1 MATVFTYEPEQI
13 TVEAFGCVW
22 RETTKADRYDI
33 DRLHREEIVS
43 RLGDVPS
50 IVRISGCL
58 AIFGTTSDA
67 HDMIRC

>member
-1 MATVFTYEPEQI
+1 MNTPSEPEPI
-13 TVEAFGCVW
+13 RVYAFGIMW
-22 RETTKADRYDI
+22 REATKADRYDI

-67 HDMIRC
+67 RDMIRC